1 MLFPDPLQ
9 PGDGVALLS
18 TARAVSRE
26 EMAPAQEILRQWGYQ
41 PLESPHLYQRQHQLA
56 GSPRQRGEDFQWALE
71 HPKVKAILCARGG
84 YGSVQ
89 MLDHFDAELIA
100 RQPKWLIG
108 FSDVTVLH
116 NLFSRQGVASIH
128 GPMALN
134 WASTPPQAL
143 DVLHQA
149 LTGQPPVLSA
159 PAHPL
164 QIEGDA
170 QGPLTG
176 GNLSMIY
183 SQCGSP
189 TALQTQGKLLFLEDL
204 DEYLYHIDRMMY
216 NLHRNGYLHQVAGVL
231 VGSLRDM
238 NDNDPP
244 FGEQAEAILHRHLAP
259 LGIPLA
265 MGLPA
270 GHLREHY
277 PLIMGGTAQMSVQ
290 QSGTKVLFSNYGR
303 TQ

>member
-1 MLFPDPLQ
+1 MLIPEPLQ

-18 TARAVSRE
+18 TARAVSRK
-26 EMAPAQEILRQWGYQ
+26 EMAPAQQVLRQWGYV
-41 PLESPHLYQRQHQLA
+41 PLEAPQLYQRRHQLA
-56 GSPRQRGEDFQWALE
+56 GTPRQRGEDFQWALE
-71 HPKVKAILCARGG
+71 NPQVKAILCARGG

-89 MLDHFDAELIA
+89 MLDYFDHQLIT
-100 RQPKWLIG
+100 QNPKWLIG

-116 NLFSRQGVASIH
+116 NLFFQQGLASIH

-134 WASTPPQAL
+134 WANTPPEALTMLRQAL
-143 DVLHQA
+143 C
-149 LTGQPPVLSA
+149 GQPPVITA

-164 QIEGDA
+164 QISGKA
-170 QGPLTG
+170 QGLLTG

-189 TALQTQGKLLFLEDL
+189 TALHTEGALLFLEDL

-216 NLHRNGYLHQVAGVL
+216 NLLRNGYLQQLAGVL
-231 VGSLRDM
+231 IGSLSDM

-244 FGEQAEAILHRHLAP
+244 FGEEAEEILHRHLAP
-259 LGIPLA
+259 LGIPVA

-277 PLIMGGTAQMSVQ
+277 PLIMGGTAQMSVDQ
-290 QSGTKVLFSNYGR
+290 TGTKVLFSNYGR
-303 TQ
+303 T